1 MICFFIVFIFVN
13 IYSYKFFLADT
24 YCIDKSDIFLF
35 LLCSIFCTFIIN
47 LIIPC
52 IVSCYGFEEK
62 CVLIDTEELKPYRKN
77 VYIEEKMSDS
87 TLYYYYNNGEED
99 KVELDDN
106 IFISYRKVDK
116 PVVKIYTHEYKN
128 SVLRYLIFNASPD
141 KYVFY
146 IPEGSL
152 KQYTNIIE

>member
-13 IYSYKFFLADT
+13 IYSYKFFLADS
-24 YCIDKSDIFLF
+24 YHIYKSDIFIF
-35 LLCSIFCTFIIN
+35 LLCSIFCTFMIN
-47 LIIPC
+47 LIIPV
-52 IVSCYGFEEK
+52 IVSCYGFKET
-62 CVLIDTEELKPYRKN
+62 CVLIDTEELKPYRKG
-77 VYIEEKMSDS
+77 VYIEEKISDS
-87 TLYYYYNNGEED
+87 TLYYHYNNGEEEEI
-99 KVELDDN
+99 ELNDN

-128 SVLRYLIFNASPD
+128 SVLRYLIFNASAD